1 MRMFNRKNEKYWQG
15 RLTIRWLI
23 LGNDIPKFRGTDEAG
38 ALAAR
43 MILIP
48 MNQSFIGREDF
59 DLTDKLL
66 KERAGI
72 LIWAM
77 EGWRRLKARG
87 RFIQPVSGMALVQK
101 LRASTSTIGSFVLE
115 CCVLGP
121 EEKISCDMLWSAFCE
136 WSDRRGLSVTL
147 STNTLSAALHEI
159 FPSIVTSRPRKDN
172 EEVGRPRFYCGV
184 KLRDGWLQ

>member
-1 MRMFNRKNEKYWQG
+1 MPASPTSTKSG
-15 RLTIRWLI
+15 AS
-23 LGNDIPKFRGTDEAG
+23 PGTDEAG

-48 MNQSFIGREDF
+48 MNESFFGKEDF
-59 DLTDKLL
+59 DLTEKLL

-72 LIWAM
+72 LNWAM

-87 RFIQPVSGMALVQK
+87 RFIQPASGMALVHK

-159 FPSIVTSRPRKDN
+159 FPSIFTSRPRKDN
-172 EEVGRPRFYCGV
+172 EPDRPRFYCGV
-184 KLRDGWLQ
+184 KLRNGWLQ